1 MTSYYENDMNTMTTT
16 MTMTN
21 ATNTTNTT
29 NMVSP
34 KMNYLGVAKREI
46 KVEHEEQVRDG
57 WVKLSRD
64 GSGNLVQKF
73 GKEYENEYLVNAEKQ
88 DEIDKANALLL
99 RHEQYENYDTE
110 LYYKNYINSWD
121 PVEISESEES
131 SNDADTEYDEDE
143 DDDEMM
149 DY

>member
-1 MTSYYENDMNTMTTT
+1 MASFADNDKKT
-16 MTMTN
+16 
-21 ATNTTNTT
+21 
-29 NMVSP
+29 VP
-34 KMNYLGVAKREI
+34 VMNYLGVAKREV

-88 DEIDKANALLL
+88 DEINKANALLL
-99 RHEQYENYDTE
+99 RHETYEKYDTE
-110 LYYKNYINSWD
+110 LYHKDYINSWD
-121 PVEISESEES
+121 PVDKTDSELS
-131 SNDADTEYDEDE
+131 SDE
-143 DDDEMM
+143 DDVDEECDEEDDDMT

>member
-1 MTSYYENDMNTMTTT
+1 MTTFNEE
-16 MTMTN
+16 TN
-21 ATNTTNTT
+21 Q
-29 NMVSP
+29 SP
-34 KMNYLGVAKREI
+34 AMNYLGVAKCEV

-73 GKEYENEYLVNAEKQ
+73 GKECENEYLINAEKQ

-99 RHEQYENYDTE
+99 RHEKYEEHDTE
-110 LYYKNYINSWD
+110 LYHKDYINSWD
-121 PVEISESEES
+121 PVDISDSDASTNEE
-131 SNDADTEYDEDE
+131 DTEEDVDE
-143 DDDEMM
+143 DDDEMV